1 MLMSRPTLNSSEPS
15 RQNSHP
21 LHCYA
26 LPTDSIPSVRF
37 HFPACNGV
45 FADLNQ
51 AYYDRVLVMDQG
63 RVAEFDTVLNL
74 FDREDSIFRSL
85 CDEANLQRAD
95 ILRIRSEH
103 KVIVS
108 P

>member
-26 LPTDSIPSVRF
+26 LPTDSIPSVCFRF
-37 HFPACNGV
+37 STCSV
-45 FADLNQ
+45 LADLNQ

-103 KVIVS
+103 KVIAS